1 MRHITGH
8 LRKMTATLSTPVAY
22 QLVVGDQ
29 TMALNEALK
38 KTIQVIYNG
47 SIYCIRCNRKT
58 KRSFQQGYCYPC
70 MQRLNECGNCAI
82 FPERCQVEQGTCPKD
97 DWAHTQCHA
106 PQIVYLANTS
116 GLKVGVTRKSHVP
129 TRWLDQGAVQAI
141 PILQAS
147 NRYRAGLAEV
157 VLKAFISDKTNW
169 RTMLK
174 NEVETLNLQLERD
187 RLFAQAD
194 NIHSLLAESHDTLSL
209 ITDTKP
215 VSISYPVIE
224 YPQKITSLSLDKQ
237 SQIEGRLMGIKGQYL
252 LLDTGVLNIRKFSGY
267 EVSVCLL

>member
-1 MRHITGH
+1 MKQITGH
-8 LRKMTATLSTPVAY
+8 LRKMTATLSTPVTY

-29 TMALNEALK
+29 TIALNDAFK
-38 KTIQVIYNG
+38 KMIQLSYNG
-47 SIYCIRCNRKT
+47 AIYCIRCGRRT

-106 PQIVYLANTS
+106 SQIVYLANTS
-116 GLKVGVTRKSHVP
+116 GLKVGVTQKSHIP

-174 NEVETLNLQLERD
+174 NEVETLNLRSERD
-187 RLFAQAD
+187 RLLAQAEMR
-194 NIHSLLAESHDTLSL
+194 SLLAESHGTLSL
-209 ITDTKP
+209 ITETKP
-215 VSISYPVIE
+215 VSISYPVIH
-224 YPQKITSLSLDKQ
+224 YPQKIASLSLDKQ
-237 SQIEGRLMGIKGQYL
+237 PQIEGRLMGIKGQYL

-267 EVSVCLL
+267 EVSICLL

>member
-1 MRHITGH
+1 MSQITGH
-8 LRKMTATLSTPVAY
+8 LRKMKATLSTPVAY
-22 QLVVGDQ
+22 QLLIGDQ
-29 TMALNEALK
+29 TIALNEALK
-38 KTIQVIYNG
+38 KTIQLSYNG
-47 SIYCIRCNRKT
+47 SIYCIQCGRKT

-97 DWAHTQCHA
+97 DWAHAQCDA
-106 PQIVYLANTS
+106 QQIVYLANTS
-116 GLKVGVTRKSHVP
+116 GLKVGVTRKSHMP

-157 VLKAFISDKTNW
+157 ALKAFISDKTNW

-174 NEVETLNLQLERD
+174 NEVEVLNMLSERD
-187 RLFAQAD
+187 CLLEQAD
-194 NIHSLLAESHDTLSL
+194 SIHSLLAKSHKRLSL
-209 ITDTKP
+209 ITDAKP
-215 VSISYPVIE
+215 LSITYPVID
-224 YPQKITSLSLDKQ
+224 YPQKIASLSLDKQ
-237 SQIEGRLMGIKGQYL
+237 SHIEGRLMGIKGQYL

-267 EVSVCLL
+267 EVSVGIL